1 MFSKI
6 FLEDKKSSISKDF
19 PNNYQIELDEDKTKE
34 DNLASEFELKSSSFI
49 NSVKEEKKNVLNL
62 NEIIHFENKNLDTF
76 SFIDE
81 SEKNDNSIIFEFEN
95 FEKEKIP
102 NPDKSK
108 HSNPT
113 YFTKIPYDKIKSIIK
128 QDNIIYKK
136 KNNISPD
143 NYNKRIRYLG
153 KKTNRAEKC
162 KFNFSLNFKEK
173 KYNPFMSVV
182 DSKNKNISHINKV
195 RKIYNS
201 PIPVRNDTKK
211 SKSLFNPKRD
221 IFINKLNQQMKK

>member
-108 HSNPT
+108 NSNPT

-143 NYNKRIRYLG
+143 NYNKRIRYLD
-153 KKTNRAEKC
+153 KKTN
-162 KFNFSLNFKEK
+162 L
-173 KYNPFMSVV
+173 
-182 DSKNKNISHINKV
+182 
-195 RKIYNS
+195 
-201 PIPVRNDTKK
+201 
-211 SKSLFNPKRD
+211 
-221 IFINKLNQQMKK
+221 